1 MRIEGNTTNVR
12 QEEKME
18 CNKCKGRGKIS
29 RDIEGDDDCCTPYWE
44 TVQCDKCNG
53 TGKQT

>member
-1 MRIEGNTTNVR
+1 
-12 QEEKME
+12 ME